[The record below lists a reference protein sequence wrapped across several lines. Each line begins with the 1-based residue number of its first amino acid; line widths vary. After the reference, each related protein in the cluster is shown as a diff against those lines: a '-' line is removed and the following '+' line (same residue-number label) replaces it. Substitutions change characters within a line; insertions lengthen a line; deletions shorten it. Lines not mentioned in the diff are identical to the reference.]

1 VSSCHLFILL
11 AALCHQRACGS
22 GFREEDHVLRK
33 TLTAR
38 FVLALVLLAAL
49 AVALGDSPWGPN

>member
-1 VSSCHLFILL
+1 VSSCHLFMLL
-11 AALCHQRACGS
+11 ADLCHQRALRLP
-22 GFREEDHVLRK
+22 FREEEHVLRK

-49 AVALGDSPWGPN
+49 AAALGDSPWGPN